1 MTSPPRHKAVPA
13 LLALLLLL
21 TLAACSSAYSGTN
34 SETLAGLTLQ
44 PAAVPS
50 IPVAGTV
57 QVGVNGAYQGS
68 ATKVSYKDVT
78 SSATWS
84 SSNPAVATVDK
95 GLVTGT
101 GTGSVTITASLDG
114 KTGTTVVVVG
124 QALVLEVTPIGTDTF
139 SLSGNRDRHFQAL
152 ANYSDG
158 TVLDLT
164 TYVIWSSSAPA
175 VLQFYDPLV
184 YTHDIGE
191 AALLTTGAA
200 KVTATLDLEHIGTLN
215 VIVLP

>member
-1 MTSPPRHKAVPA
+1 M
-13 LLALLLLL
+13 
-21 TLAACSSAYSGTN
+21 
-34 SETLAGLTLQ
+34 
-44 PAAVPS
+44 
-50 IPVAGTV
+50 
-57 QVGVNGAYQGS
+57 
-68 ATKVSYKDVT
+68 
-78 SSATWS
+78 
-84 SSNPAVATVDK
+84 
-95 GLVTGT
+95 
-101 GTGSVTITASLDG
+101 
-114 KTGTTVVVVG
+114 VVVG

-152 ANYSDG
+152 ANYPDG